1 MATEIDVNLKTK
13 MPEIIKTINIQDG
26 EYNKIGEAL
35 NIKGKGIFI
44 EYAVTVEVEE
54 DEPVKN

>member
-26 EYNKIGEAL
+26 EYNKLGEAL

-54 DEPVKN
+54 DEPIKN

>member
-26 EYNKIGEAL
+26 EYNKLGEAL

-54 DEPVKN
+54 DEPVKH